1 MSAWL
6 ISPPSSGTLAFSLRL
21 VPFLPAADFPAF
33 ARVTR
38 LSHLWLTPHSLGPPP
53 PSLLLTISSDAP
65 PTLLRRSSDAPPTL
79 LQRSSD
85 APPTLLRRSSDAP
98 PTLLR
103 RSSDAPPTLLR
114 RSSDAPP
121 TPWLPHCAS
130 CLPHLQQTPFHL
142 AQAHPLLHRPLLRR
156 AGPSPPTAHRAQT
169 STMYIYSDKLINDS
183 VNN

>member
-1 MSAWL
+1 MHSGVHGFFRPMSAWL

-103 RSSDAPPTLLR
+103 CLGFLTAPHAYRTCSKRPFTSLRLIRSFTDHSSVARAHLLQLPTAP
-114 RSSDAPP
+114 
-121 TPWLPHCAS
+121 
-130 CLPHLQQTPFHL
+130 
-142 AQAHPLLHRPLLRR
+142 RPLLC
-156 AGPSPPTAHRAQT
+156 T
-169 STMYIYSDKLINDS
+169 STVTN
-183 VNN
+183 

>member
-1 MSAWL
+1 MHSGVHGFFRPMSAWL

-79 LQRSSD
+79 L
-85 APPTLLRRSSDAP
+85 RRSSDAP

-103 RSSDAPPTLLR
+103 RSSDAPPM
-114 RSSDAPP
+114 
-121 TPWLPHCAS
+121 PWLPHCAS
-130 CLPHLQQTPFHL
+130 CLPYLQQTPFHL

-183 VNN
+183 LNN

>member
-1 MSAWL
+1 MHSGVHGFFRPMSAWL

-21 VPFLPAADFPAF
+21 VPSLPAADFPAF

-65 PTLLRRSSDAPPTL
+65 PTLLRRSSDAPPT
-79 LQRSSD
+79 
-85 APPTLLRRSSDAP
+85 
-98 PTLLR
+98 
-103 RSSDAPPTLLR
+103 
-114 RSSDAPP
+114 
-121 TPWLPHCAS
+121 PWLPHFAS

>member
-1 MSAWL
+1 MHSGVHGFFRPMSVWL

-21 VPFLPAADFPAF
+21 VPSLPAADFPAF

-79 LQRSSD
+79 L
-85 APPTLLRRSSDAP
+85 
-98 PTLLR
+98 
-103 RSSDAPPTLLR
+103 R

-121 TPWLPHCAS
+121 TPWLPHFAS

>member
-1 MSAWL
+1 MHSGVHGFFRPMSAWL

-79 LQRSSD
+79 L
-85 APPTLLRRSSDAP
+85 RRSSDAP

-103 RSSDAPPTLLR
+103 RLGFLTSPHAYRTCNKRPFTSLRLIRSFTDHSSVARAHLLQLPTAP
-114 RSSDAPP
+114 
-121 TPWLPHCAS
+121 
-130 CLPHLQQTPFHL
+130 
-142 AQAHPLLHRPLLRR
+142 RPLLC
-156 AGPSPPTAHRAQT
+156 T
-169 STMYIYSDKLINDS
+169 STVTN
-183 VNN
+183 

>member
-1 MSAWL
+1 MHSGVHGFFRPMSAWL

-79 LQRSSD
+79 L
-85 APPTLLRRSSDAP
+85 RRSSDAP

-103 RSSDAPPTLLR
+103 RLDFLTAPHAYRTCNKRPFTSLRLIRSFTDHSSVARAHLLQLPTAP
-114 RSSDAPP
+114 
-121 TPWLPHCAS
+121 
-130 CLPHLQQTPFHL
+130 
-142 AQAHPLLHRPLLRR
+142 RPLLC
-156 AGPSPPTAHRAQT
+156 T
-169 STMYIYSDKLINDS
+169 STVTN
-183 VNN
+183 

>member
-1 MSAWL
+1 MHSGVHGFFRPMSAWL

-21 VPFLPAADFPAF
+21 VPSLPAADFPAF

-65 PTLLRRSSDAPPTL
+65 PTLLRRSSDAPPT
-79 LQRSSD
+79 
-85 APPTLLRRSSDAP
+85 
-98 PTLLR
+98 
-103 RSSDAPPTLLR
+103 
-114 RSSDAPP
+114 
-121 TPWLPHCAS
+121 PWLPHFAS

-183 VNN
+183 LNK

>member
-1 MSAWL
+1 MHSGVHGFFRPMSAWL

-79 LQRSSD
+79 LRRYSD
-85 APPTLLRRSSDAP
+85 APPTLLRRSSDALAS
-98 PTLLR
+98 LLR
-103 RSSDAPPTLLR
+103 LMPTAPATNALSPRSGSSAPSPTTPPSR
-114 RSSDAPP
+114 GPISSNCPP
-121 TPWLPHCAS
+121 RPDLYYV
-130 CLPHLQQTPFHL
+130 HLQ
-142 AQAHPLLHRPLLRR
+142 
-156 AGPSPPTAHRAQT
+156 
-169 STMYIYSDKLINDS
+169 
-183 VNN
+183 